1 MKIILDAMGGDFAP
15 LEVVKGAA
23 LAAGQY
29 PQANLVL
36 VGDEGKIRS
45 AVKEAGTVIDGLQI
59 VHTTQVITM
68 EDDPMSILKAKK
80 EVLYERGH

>member
-45 AVKEAGTVIDGLQI
+45 EVNEACTLIDGVQM
-59 VHTTQVITM
+59 VHT
-68 EDDPMSILKAKK
+68 SL
-80 EVLYERGH
+80 VLSL